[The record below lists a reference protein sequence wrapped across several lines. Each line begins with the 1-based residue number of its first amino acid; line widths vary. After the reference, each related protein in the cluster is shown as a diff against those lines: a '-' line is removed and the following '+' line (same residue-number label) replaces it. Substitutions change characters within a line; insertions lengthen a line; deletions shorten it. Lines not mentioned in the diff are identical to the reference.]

1 MRDVIGPDA
10 TLTPQQVGHLR
21 HVENLSLQP
30 VNDWSLM
37 KGIGT
42 GQDDFGAY
50 RFQLAYMAYAL
61 AITHVHRLPAA
72 PGVFKPIFERL
83 VAKLLLPESWLYW
96 RDVSRG
102 GSIFNA
108 HLSDQYREEWNPVLH
123 DNIMYSAYVQSL
135 TLLYNVLFDDDRYA
149 QPGAITFEHWSYF
162 WGGDGHR
169 FDYDQ
174 NTLNEHLYWKMVES
188 GYLGVACEPNCIF
201 QICNQPAI
209 LGFRMHDLLTGGD
222 RASEV
227 TRGYERAWQQFGR
240 VGDNGHYHVMLAEDT
255 HAVRPNVAQAPWV
268 DAWCGALM
276 NLWNGDFVRAH
287 YPQQLAD
294 LVLHEPDGTLSVRTA
309 PRPPVQGHVVL
320 NDDSDF
326 GWVAAWASEMGDEE
340 TLRGLLRHADRRMA
354 PRWRD
359 GGLYYPRND
368 QAEDADGYR
377 TLVEPMTGNVLLAYA
392 RLNVRDGLR
401 GVYEAPW
408 GKGHF
413 DEPAI
418 VAVGNGVDVLQA
430 RFDRATQSLR
440 FSVQARSDRQ
450 PSEAWITLG
459 RIAGRGGWRLL
470 LDDVPVASGDDTTLT
485 CSGPVSLQPIDRGLE
500 LHWSGRRVQTMRM
513 IFEHDATAAHTH
525 EIAGRVKVT
534 GSPLSRG

>member
-1 MRDVIGPDA
+1 MNHSAPLDA
-10 TLTPQQVGHLR
+10 LTTQQVGHLR
-21 HVENLSLQP
+21 HFENLSLQP
-30 VNDWSLM
+30 ANDWSLM

-72 PGVFKPIFERL
+72 PGAFKPIFERL
-83 VAKLLLPESWLYW
+83 IAKLLLPETWLYW

-108 HLSDQYREEWNPVLH
+108 HLKDQYIEEWDPVVR

-149 QPGAITFEHWSYF
+149 QPDAITFEHWSYF

-169 FDYDQ
+169 FHYDQ
-174 NTLNEHLYWKMVES
+174 NSLNEHLYWKMVES

-209 LGFRMHDLLTGGD
+209 LGFRMNDLLTGGNL
-222 RASEV
+222 AEEV
-227 TRGYERAWQQFGR
+227 TRGYEQAWTQFGR
-240 VGDNGHYHVMLAEDT
+240 LGDNGHYHVMLSEDT
-255 HAVRPNVAQAPWV
+255 RTVRPNLAQAPWV

-276 NLWNGDFVRAH
+276 NMWNGDFVRAH

-294 LVLHEPDGTLSVRTA
+294 LLLQEPDGTLSVKSA
-309 PRPPVQGHVVL
+309 PRPPINGHVVL

-326 GWVAAWASEMGDEE
+326 GWIAAWASEMGDEE
-340 TLRGLLRHADRRMA
+340 TLRGLLHHADRHMA

-368 QAEDADGYR
+368 VAVDAAGHR
-377 TLVEPMTGNVLLAYA
+377 TLVEPMTGNVLLGYA
-392 RLNVRDGLR
+392 RLNVRDGLQGIYR
-401 GVYEAPW
+401 GPW
-408 GKGHF
+408 VRTHF
-413 DEPAI
+413 KEPAI
-418 VAVGNGVDVLQA
+418 IEVGGGIDILQA
-430 RFDRATQSLR
+430 RFEPASHSLLFTLQVRADHP
-440 FSVQARSDRQ
+440 V
-450 PSEAWITLG
+450 SEAWVVLG
-459 RIAGRGGWRLL
+459 RIDGRGRWTLL
-470 LDDVPVASGDDTTLT
+470 FDSQIVAYGDAVKLSI
-485 CSGPVSLQPIDRGLE
+485 SGPVQLRRTDAGLE
-500 LHWSGRRVQTMRM
+500 LRWSGSRIQPMRL
-513 IFEHDATAAHTH
+513 IFANDCIDGPPA
-525 EIAGRVKVT
+525 
-534 GSPLSRG
+534 